1 MFQRCHLLTRSRRG
15 AKHCRTNS
23 DHGFSLVE
31 MAIVFLVIAIVAAIA
46 VPRVLDYLRLYRLGV
61 ASRNVATTIQRARY
75 LATSNNTR
83 CGIAI
88 QTPDRVDIE
97 QYDLEGKEPP
107 QTKGSLGLPE
117 GIRITSDVPIAIAFD
132 GRGVVTPIPKEKKV
146 IRIAGQK
153 GYFATVTVSL
163 NGQVA
168 VSDAQR
174 EE

>member
-1 MFQRCHLLTRSRRG
+1 
-15 AKHCRTNS
+15 
-23 DHGFSLVE
+23 
-31 MAIVFLVIAIVAAIA
+31 MAVVFLVIAIIAAIA

-83 CGIAI
+83 VGVSI
-88 QTPDRVDIE
+88 QTPHRVDIE

-107 QTKGSLGLPE
+107 TNKGALALPE
-117 GIRITSDVPIAIAFD
+117 GISITSNVPTAIAFD
-132 GRGVVTPIPKEKKV
+132 GRGVVTPIPKELQV
-146 IRIAGQK
+146 IRITGQK

-168 VSDAQR
+168 VSEAQR
-174 EE
+174 ESVE